1 MKYIVTKQ
9 DETGYEEI
17 FVFPSTVNHDCFAEG
32 VHRMKNQSHG
42 RWQRVYRTPIAAGFT
57 DGVVCQGYSETLNL
71 KSRGEVDA
79 ALLKV

>member
-32 VHRMKNQSHG
+32 VHRMKTSLMACG
-42 RWQRVYRTPIAAGFT
+42 
-57 DGVVCQGYSETLNL
+57 DGYTVHQ
-71 KSRGEVDA
+71 
-79 ALLKV
+79 LLQVLLTVLCAKATAKRSI